1 MLELTEEQRSEL
13 NKWASSRTLS
23 AGDVFR
29 ARLILAL
36 AEGRTYNE
44 IMTTMETSAPTIL
57 RWKQRFEEDGMNGLE
72 ARHIGSRP
80 A

>member
-13 NKWASSRTLS
+13 NKWASSRTL
-23 AGDVFR
+23 AVGDVFR

-44 IMTTMETSAPTIL
+44 IMQ
-57 RWKQRFEEDGMNGLE
+57 RWKRLRRRFCVGSKGLKRM
-72 ARHIGSRP
+72 A
-80 A
+80 